1 MWYTELLNAHK
12 ESTVTNW
19 QTYGIVF
26 DGPLTDIETD
36 NNFVVVPESFS
47 QLTNHQLHKLYT
59 RIDPLP
65 DGDNGVTHFLN
76 TVTIIKGLTE
86 Q

>member
-1 MWYTELLNAHK
+1 M
-12 ESTVTNW
+12 TNW

-65 DGDNGVTHFLN
+65 HGDNGVTHFLN
-76 TVTIIKGLTE
+76 TVTIIEGFTE

>member
-1 MWYTELLNAHK
+1 M
-12 ESTVTNW
+12 TNW

-36 NNFVVVPESFS
+36 NNFVVVPESLS
-47 QLTNHQLHKLYT
+47 QLTNHQLHKLHT
-59 RIDPLP
+59 RIDPP
-65 DGDNGVTHFLN
+65 PEGDNGVTHFLN
-76 TVTIIKGLTE
+76 TVTIIEGFTE

>member
-1 MWYTELLNAHK
+1 M
-12 ESTVTNW
+12 TNW

-26 DGPLTDIETD
+26 DGPLTDIETN

-65 DGDNGVTHFLN
+65 DGDNGVTLFHN
-76 TVTIIKGLTE
+76 TVTIIEGFTE

>member
-1 MWYTELLNAHK
+1 MWYTELLNAHE
-12 ESTVTNW
+12 ESTVTDW

-36 NNFVVVPESFS
+36 NNVVVPESFS

-59 RIDPLP
+59 RIDPLS
-65 DGDNGVTHFLN
+65 DGDNGVTHLLN
-76 TVTIIKGLTE
+76 TVTIIEGFTE

>member
-1 MWYTELLNAHK
+1 M
-12 ESTVTNW
+12 V
-19 QTYGIVF
+19 
-26 DGPLTDIETD
+26 PLTDIETD
-36 NNFVVVPESFS
+36 TNVVAPESIS

-59 RIDPLP
+59 GIDPLP
-65 DGDNGVTHFLN
+65 DGENGVTYFLN

>member
-1 MWYTELLNAHK
+1 M
-12 ESTVTNW
+12 TNW

-36 NNFVVVPESFS
+36 NNVVAPESIS

-59 RIDPLP
+59 GIDPLP
-65 DGDNGVTHFLN
+65 DGDNGVTYFLN

>member
-1 MWYTELLNAHK
+1 M
-12 ESTVTNW
+12 TNW

-36 NNFVVVPESFS
+36 NNVVVPESFS
-47 QLTNHQLHKLYT
+47 QLTNHQLHKLCT

-76 TVTIIKGLTE
+76 TVTIIEGFTE

>member
-1 MWYTELLNAHK
+1 MTD
-12 ESTVTNW
+12 W

-59 RIDPLP
+59 RIDSLP

-76 TVTIIKGLTE
+76 TVTIIEGFTE

>member
-1 MWYTELLNAHK
+1 M
-12 ESTVTNW
+12 TNS

-26 DGPLTDIETD
+26 DGPLTDIETN

-65 DGDNGVTHFLN
+65 DGDNGVTLFLN
-76 TVTIIKGLTE
+76 TVTIIEGFTE